1 MHLYGPVVVTN
12 NPPLCLVLAITSSKG
27 GPLTK
32 NPKNIF
38 IKIFVFNSLKS
49 ISHRKERVK
58 RFPMRINKL
67 QRSDVTFIASHIL
80 KAPLKENLRNRRRP
94 ICDVTYRNVA
104 KAAHINQMKI
114 AILWSAILRWMRL
127 SIAAMWIAETT
138 HRKVSSAWS
147 VNPKLSAHLKGN

>member
-1 MHLYGPVVVTN
+1 MIRLVSVVVTN

-38 IKIFVFNSLKS
+38 IKIFVFNSLKA

-67 QRSDVTFIASHIL
+67 QKSDATFIASHML
-80 KAPLKENLRNRRRP
+80 EVLLNRKHKESLMADMRRR
-94 ICDVTYRNVA
+94 ISQR
-104 KAAHINQMKI
+104 HIN
-114 AILWSAILRWMRL
+114 SAQ
-127 SIAAMWIAETT
+127 
-138 HRKVSSAWS
+138 
-147 VNPKLSAHLKGN
+147 